1 MYRNEIDFML
11 IFYFADIV
19 NLLIKFTSFFF
30 FVDFL
35 KFYYEIMLP
44 MSTDSFISL
53 TLVFKAFLLV
63 LLICAGKYFFGND
76 CLYKGITILQR

>member
-30 FVDFL
+30 LDFL

-44 MSTDSFISL
+44 MSRDSFISP
-53 TLVFKAFLLV
+53 TLAFKAFLLV